1 VRPLAVSSSFAR
13 IAVLVV
19 SCGGPAY
26 ASAQDDGEADE
37 DRIIIVED
45 EPLPTEPTQPSE
57 AGADEGPDEIIII
70 DDPDEGEADS
80 PTAVP
85 ISGALGRLWET
96 WHVAADSDLLG
107 TVQLVEPEDGPYRLL
122 GSVWIE
128 TWLLPAQNLSLYGNG
143 FARAAIDGTPTGR
156 LVPYSDVYEAYAKV
170 NVDRAVVTLGR
181 IVVPWGRTQGAAL
194 GDRLNPPDH
203 RRGPPFPDPARQK
216 QPMWG
221 GTLRT
226 SLGSLGI
233 ETVAFA
239 QYDPSEGALAASSQ
253 GGVRIARYQS
263 ALVRSPARASGL
275 LSEDDR
281 APLLEPS
288 PLVATAT
295 LAARAWRRV
304 GDFDVSGSVVWGFD
318 ETPTLRLRPDVSRA
332 LAGELLALRPLPP
345 DDAPLACGDDVSLAC
360 VGNSGAIAHG
370 RTTSFSLDASWG
382 LGIVIVRA
390 EATAYPDVGALGGKT
405 AILVDDLGLRSD
417 RVSQYAAALAVE
429 GSIGDG
435 IDGSLELFDVVWTG
449 VPAEALLWGV
459 DSFATALP
467 DDVDERTV
475 HRLAGAVSLGGAFF
489 EDRVRWRVRGEAG
502 ILQPDVLMSA
512 ELRYRLPILGLYVG
526 GRTDLFT
533 GVAGSPGWFRQ
544 DGSLVGVFVG
554 EGN

>member
-1 VRPLAVSSSFAR
+1 MRQVAVCALLAVFSGVFS
-13 IAVLVV
+13 
-19 SCGGPAY
+19 GGPAY
-26 ASAQDDGEADE
+26 ARPLAPSSDE
-37 DRIIIVED
+37 DEIIIVDD
-45 EPLPTEPTQPSE
+45 EPLPTDP
-57 AGADEGPDEIIII
+57 GPLNTSGLDDDDEIIIL
-70 DDPDEGEADS
+70 DDDDEGEAAS
-80 PTAVP
+80 PKAIP

-128 TWLLPAQNLSLYGNG
+128 SWLLPAQNLSLYGNG

-181 IVVPWGRTQGAAL
+181 LVVPWGRTQGAAL

-239 QYDPSEGALAASSQ
+239 QYDPSEGSLAASSQ

-263 ALVRSPARASGL
+263 ALVRSPARAKGL

-281 APLLEPS
+281 AALLDPQ
-288 PLVATAT
+288 PLVATAS

-304 GDFDVSGSVVWGFD
+304 GDFDISGSVVWGFD
-318 ETPTLRLRPDVSRA
+318 ETPALHLRPDVARA
-332 LAGELLALRPLPP
+332 LADELLVLRPVPG
-345 DDAPLACGDDVSLAC
+345 DDTPLACGDDVTFTC
-360 VGNSGAIAHG
+360 VGGRGAIEHG

-382 LGIVIVRA
+382 LGLVIVRA
-390 EATAYPDVGALGGKT
+390 EAVAFPDVGALGGKT

-417 RVSQYAAALAVE
+417 RVSQYAGALAVE
-429 GSIGDG
+429 GSIGES

-449 VPAEALLWGV
+449 VPADTLLWGV
-459 DSFATALP
+459 DSFGTELDADATDRA
-467 DDVDERTV
+467 V
-475 HRLAGAVSLGGAFF
+475 HRLAGAMSLGGAFF
-489 EDRVRWRVRGEAG
+489 DDRVRWRVRGEAG
-502 ILQPDVLMSA
+502 ILQPDVLVSA

-533 GVAGSPGWFRQ
+533 GVTGSPGWFRQ

-554 EGN
+554 EGS

>member
-1 VRPLAVSSSFAR
+1 MRLAVCAC
-13 IAVLVV
+13 ALLVV
-19 SCGGPAY
+19 AGGPAY
-26 ASAQDDGEADE
+26 AQAPSSPTSPSPDDDE
-37 DRIIIVED
+37 DRIIIVD
-45 EPLPTEPTQPSE
+45 EPLPTAPPD
-57 AGADEGPDEIIII
+57 ADASDDDDDIIII
-70 DDPDEGEADS
+70 DDDDDTGEAPS
-80 PTAVP
+80 SVAVP

-96 WHVAADSDLLG
+96 WHVEADADLLG
-107 TVQLVEPEDGPYRLL
+107 SVQLVEPEDGPFRLL

-128 TWLLPAQNLSLYGNG
+128 SRLLPAQNLALYGNG
-143 FARAAIDGTPTGR
+143 FARAAVDGTPTGR
-156 LVPYSDVYEAYAKV
+156 LVPYSDLYEAFAKI

-181 IVVPWGRTQGAAL
+181 IVVPWGRTQGVAL

-203 RRGPPFPDPARQK
+203 RRGPPFPDAARQK

-239 QYDPSEGALAASSQ
+239 QYEPSEGSFAAANQ
-253 GGVRIARYQS
+253 GGVRIARYQT

-275 LSEDDR
+275 LAADDR
-281 APLLEPS
+281 TPLLETPPMVS
-288 PLVATAT
+288 SSS

-304 GDFDVSGSVVWGFD
+304 GDFDISGSVVSGFD
-318 ETPTLRLRPDVSRA
+318 ETPTLHLRPDVARA
-332 LAGELLALRPLPP
+332 LASELLVLRPLPP

-360 VGNSGAIAHG
+360 VGSRGAIEHA
-370 RTTSFSLDASWG
+370 RATSFSLDASWG

-390 EATAYPDVGALGGKT
+390 EATAFPEVGALGGKT
-405 AILVDDLGLRSD
+405 AIVVDDLGLRSE
-417 RVSQYAAALAVE
+417 RVSQYAGALAVE
-429 GSIGDG
+429 GSVGDG

-449 VPAEALLWGV
+449 VPAGALLWGV
-459 DSFATALP
+459 DTFATELP
-467 DDVDERTV
+467 DDAAERTV
-475 HRLAGAVSLGGAFF
+475 HRLAGAVSLGGALF
-489 EDRVRWRVRGEAG
+489 EDRVRWKVRGEAG
-502 ILQPDVLMSA
+502 ILQPDVLLSA

-554 EGN
+554 EGT